1 METKRILDRLQ
12 SCIKDLIDKVEEGTE
27 SALMYMP
34 AVSYKGYITVV
45 NKIIPNNN
53 NDLTYRLS
61 GYIVKQVE
69 LNENVGLLN
78 IIGCNHSIEIDG
90 DTVQLDIFKDVSIV
104 EPINNDVGYTLKVD
118 FDTTVEL
125 LNKKEE
131 LTAEE
136 FEIETIEQL

>member
-78 IIGCNHSIEIDG
+78 IIGCNHSIEI
-90 DTVQLDIFKDVSIV
+90 Q
-104 EPINNDVGYTLKVD
+104 
-118 FDTTVEL
+118 
-125 LNKKEE
+125 
-131 LTAEE
+131 
-136 FEIETIEQL
+136 